1 MKSWSSLSA
10 PFIFR
15 PIATMLL
22 TFGLALAGGL
32 SYFLLPVAPL
42 PQVDYPTI
50 SVSASL
56 PGAAPDTM
64 AATVATPLERALG
77 AIAGVNEMTSN
88 SSLGSTRITLQF
100 DLTRSVDSAARDV
113 QAAINAARTLLP
125 SGMPSNPT
133 YRKVNPADAPI
144 MILALT
150 SESLTRGQ
158 MYDAASTVLA
168 QKLSQVEGVGQAS
181 ISGGALPAVRVELDP
196 VRLAA
201 NGVSLDQV
209 RTAIT
214 NTNANRPLG
223 AVEREDHYWQVAT
236 NDQARVAADYA
247 PLVLTWS
254 NGNAI
259 RLQDVA
265 DVTDSVQDVRN
276 YGVMNGKSAILLQV
290 FKQPDSNILE
300 AVSRVRAL
308 LPQLKASIPAAIDI
322 TVVSDRTPTL
332 RASVEEVERSL
343 VISIALVILV
353 VFLFL
358 RNARA
363 TLIPAVAVPV
373 SLMGTFGV
381 MYLCGYTL
389 DNLSLMALTVA
400 TGFVVDD
407 AIVVLENVMR
417 HMERGKSPVRA
428 ALDGAREIGF
438 TVVSM
443 SISLIAVFVPIMF
456 MGGIVG
462 RFFRE
467 FAVVMSA
474 AILVSMLISLTT
486 TPMMCAALLR
496 PPQEGD
502 DKPARPRNRLQRAWD
517 RFSAAIGR
525 FEDASMV
532 VYRKSL
538 AWCLR
543 HQPLVVLVLLGVIAL
558 NVQLY
563 RVIEKGFIPDQDT
576 GRVMGFIR
584 ADQSTSFQAM
594 ERRIKR
600 FLEIVQEDPAVEYV
614 TGFTG
619 GGQRNSANMFM
630 SLKPMA
636 ERKVSS
642 DEVINRLREKLK
654 NEPGARLFMVKQT
667 DIRIGGRQS
676 MAAYDYTLQADE
688 IQDLRTWEPRIR
700 QVLASL
706 PELEDVNS
714 DVQDFGMQ
722 TSLVIDRDAASRL
735 GLTMAQIDSTLN
747 DAFGQRQVGVIY
759 NPLNQYRVVME
770 AAPRYL
776 QSPETLRGFFFVNK
790 TGQQVPLSAFAK
802 ITTTNT
808 PLSVNHQGG
817 TPASTVSYSL
827 AAGVS
832 LSQAND
838 AIRKGVAELGVP
850 VSVRGSFSGTSGA
863 FQQAL
868 AGQPLLILAAIITIY
883 LVLGILY
890 ENLVHPLTILSTL
903 PSAGV
908 GALLALMLFKTEFS
922 LIAFIGVILLI
933 GLVKKNAIMMIDFAL
948 AREKGGHVTPAQAIY
963 RACDLRLR
971 PILMTSMA
979 AIFGALPLM
988 LGRGDGAELRQPL
1001 GIAIVGGLLV
1011 SQLLTLYTT
1020 PVVYVLME
1028 RARHGV
1034 HRMWRKRP
1042 TWLGRTPAHS
1052 TPTVIQAG
1060 Q

>member
-1 MKSWSSLSA
+1 MKSWSRLSA

-168 QKLSQVEGVGQAS
+168 QTLSQVEGVGQAS

-600 FLEIVQEDPAVEYV
+600 FLEIVQDDPAVEYV

-1001 GIAIVGGLLV
+1001 GIAIVGGLLM

-1052 TPTVIQAG
+1052 TPTAIQAG